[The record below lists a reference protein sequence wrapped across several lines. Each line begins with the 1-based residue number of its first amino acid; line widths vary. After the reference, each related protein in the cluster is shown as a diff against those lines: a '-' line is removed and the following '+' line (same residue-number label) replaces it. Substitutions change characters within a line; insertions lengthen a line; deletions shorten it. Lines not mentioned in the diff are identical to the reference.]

1 MKRKKKNI
9 QQNSDIEFVK
19 KTEENKDSKIQRHPF
34 MDLIEFEKNF
44 IKVKK

>member
-9 QQNSDIEFVK
+9 QSNSNIEFVK
-19 KTEENKDSKIQRHPF
+19 KPSKDIDSKIQQQPYL
-34 MDLIEFEKNF
+34 DLIEFEKNF